1 MDLAFTILFWVVLA
15 YEGVAIISKRR
26 GDTISEHS
34 WDARDYY
41 WGRMLVDPL
50 VIWLLWH
57 ITIDDTFFVQG
68 VSWVDLIVVAVAAIW
83 AHFSFRWQFG
93 GART

>member
-1 MDLAFTILFWVVLA
+1 MDWLFAFLFWAVLL
-15 YEGVAIISKRR
+15 YEGAAILSKRR

-41 WGRMLVDPL
+41 WGRMFVDPL

-57 ITIDDTFFVQG
+57 LVIDDTFFQQG
-68 VSWVDLIVVAVAAIW
+68 VSWVDLIVVGVAVLW
-83 AHFSFRWQFG
+83 AHFSYRWQHEDHP
-93 GART
+93 